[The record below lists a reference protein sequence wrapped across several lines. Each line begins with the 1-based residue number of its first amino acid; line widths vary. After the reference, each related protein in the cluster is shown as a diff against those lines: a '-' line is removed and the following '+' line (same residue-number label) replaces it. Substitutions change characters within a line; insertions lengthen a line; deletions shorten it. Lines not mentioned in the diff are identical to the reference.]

1 MAKLA
6 KIVLYFDDGTE
17 HEVEPGYT
25 AVYANATRAKR
36 ANEKEPWDKEPPR
49 GRGRNRGQPKL
60 RDMGKDDAP
69 GSIEFN
75 PRCYM
80 INDTIVCP

>member
-6 KIVLYFDDGTE
+6 KIVLHFDDGSE

-25 AVYANATRAKR
+25 AVYANAARAKR

-49 GRGRNRGQPKL
+49 GRGRSRG

-69 GSIEFN
+69 GSIDFN
-75 PRCYM
+75 PQRCYM
-80 INDTIVCP
+80 INDTIICP